1 LSISPAALT
10 DELDALLAER
20 EDLPERH
27 FAAREQ
33 TAVLWIRSESV
44 RMEGMAPE
52 IQAAQVEHDQAEEA
66 LEAAKQ
72 EASEKNAALGS
83 LTQSRYIAKER
94 RKAHEQELDKI
105 AQEGIQA
112 MAPVN

>member
-44 RMEGMAPE
+44 RMEEIAPD
-52 IQAAQVEHDQAEEA
+52 IQAAQAAHGQAQEA
-66 LEAAKQ
+66 LEAAR
-72 EASEKNAALGS
+72 EAANERQAELGS

-94 RKAHEQELDKI
+94 RKAHEAELDKL
-105 AQEGIQA
+105 AATGVQG
-112 MAPVN
+112 MPDL